1 MVPHKLGMQEWWQD
15 GKDRDLVLELSGL
28 QPAEIAYIPGGMLKC
43 LSGTANFGQLLK
55 KGAK

>member
-1 MVPHKLGMQEWWQD
+1 VQEWWQD